1 MAGESVLITGAGT
14 GLGLETAVYLAHRGF
29 NVFASVYED
38 GQREHVKEQAAKNR
52 VSLHMVD
59 VDILDRESIQTAVET
74 VLDHHERIDAL
85 VNNAGISLRG
95 YFEDCEDDEIRR
107 TVEVNLFGTM
117 AVTRAVLPH
126 MRAARRGRLVFVSS
140 VGGRIGSMARTA
152 YCASKFGLEGFAE
165 SLTQEVVPL
174 GLKVSLIEPGLVNT
188 ERWTVNR
195 GLAKGA
201 MNPNSPYYEW
211 FCRQEKLAD
220 ELVKTSGITPNDV
233 ARTIYRALTVDRPR
247 LRYVVGRRTS
257 LILALRRYIP
267 GEFFERLY
275 FGEAMRRVTGAR
287 TSQE

>member
-14 GLGLETAVYLAHRGF
+14 GLGLETAVYLARQGF

-38 GQREHVKEQAAKNR
+38 GQREHVESREAKAQVTLNIIDLDILNRDSIQAA
-52 VSLHMVD
+52 V
-59 VDILDRESIQTAVET
+59 QT
-74 VLDHHERIDAL
+74 VLGQHGRIDAL
-85 VNNAGISLRG
+85 VNNAGVSLRG
-95 YFEDCEDDEIRR
+95 YFEDCEEAEIRR

-126 MRAARRGRLVFVSS
+126 MRAARRGHLVFVSS

-165 SLTQEVVPL
+165 SLMQEVMPF
-174 GLKVSLIEPGLVNT
+174 GLKVSLVEPGLVST
-188 ERWTVNR
+188 ERWTVHR

-220 ELVKTSGITPNDV
+220 QLVQSSGISPDDV
-233 ARTIYRALTVDRPR
+233 ARTIYQALTADRPR

-267 GEFFERLY
+267 GEIFERLY
-275 FGEAMRRVTGAR
+275 FSEAMRRVTGSR
-287 TSQE
+287 NLS

>member
-14 GLGLETAVYLAHRGF
+14 GLGLETAVYLARQGF

-38 GQREHVKEQAAKNR
+38 GQREHVESREAKAQVTLNIID
-52 VSLHMVD
+52 L
-59 VDILDRESIQTAVET
+59 DILNRDSIQEAVQT
-74 VLDHHERIDAL
+74 VLGQHGRIDAL

-95 YFEDCEDDEIRR
+95 YFEDCEEAEIRR

-117 AVTRAVLPH
+117 AVTRAVLPY
-126 MRAARRGRLVFVSS
+126 MRAARRGHLVFVSS

-165 SLTQEVVPL
+165 SLMQEVMPF
-174 GLKVSLIEPGLVNT
+174 GLKVSLVEPGLVDT
-188 ERWTVNR
+188 ERWTVHR

-220 ELVKTSGITPNDV
+220 QLVQSSGISPDDV
-233 ARTIYRALTVDRPR
+233 ARTIYQALTADRPR

-267 GEFFERLY
+267 GEIFERLY
-275 FGEAMRRVTGAR
+275 FSEAMRRVTGSR
-287 TSQE
+287 NLS